1 MKKIL
6 ILGVGLVGRPISL
19 DLARDN
25 DKKVAIAD
33 LSKERL
39 DSVQNRSIL
48 KVQADLSDKK
58 ELTALVSEYDLIVN
72 AVPGFMGFETL
83 KTCIEAG
90 KDAVDI
96 AFYPEDAFLL
106 SDIAKKKGVRVI
118 VDMGVAPGMSNL
130 LAGYAAS
137 LMEKVEAIG
146 IFVGGL
152 PKKRTLPWEYK
163 AVFSPSDVIEEYT
176 RVARLV
182 ENGKIVEKPALTEIE
197 LLNFDEVGT
206 LEAFN
211 SDGLRSLLFTLKA
224 NRMRE
229 KTLRYPGYT
238 NKIKLLAEN
247 GFFNKEKIEIGN
259 QQVSP
264 LELTSQ
270 LLFKQWKLMPGE
282 ADLTVMRIEVEGIA
296 KGKLKKHTFDLY
308 DEFDPL
314 SEIHSM
320 ARTTGYA
327 ASMAVR
333 LLLSDNY
340 RETGITV
347 AEFLGSNEDIVNF
360 MLNGLKERN
369 VIYKEKIEFPETGK
383 TELRNR
389 SLF

>member
-6 ILGVGLVGRPISL
+6 VLGAGLVGKPIAL
-19 DLARDN
+19 DLAH
-25 DKKVAIAD
+25 DKDIKVAIAD
-33 LSKERL
+33 ISKEKL
-39 DSVQNRSIL
+39 DNIQNTAIS

-58 ELTALVSEYDLIVN
+58 ELAALVSEYDLIVN

-90 KDAVDI
+90 RDAVDI

-106 SDIAKKKGVRVI
+106 SELAKEKGVRVI

-137 LMEKVEAIG
+137 MMDKVESID

-176 RVARLV
+176 RTARLV

-197 LLNFDEVGT
+197 LLQFDEVGT

-224 NRMRE
+224 EKMRE
-229 KTLRYPGYT
+229 KTLRYPGYAD
-238 NKIKLLAEN
+238 KIRLLAEN
-247 GFFNKEKIEIGN
+247 GFFKEEKIKVGN
-259 QQVSP
+259 QMVSP

-270 LLFKQWKLMPGE
+270 LLFEQWKLAPGE
-282 ADLTVMRIEVEGIA
+282 VDLTVMRIEVEGISD
-296 KGKLKKHTFDLY
+296 GKQKKHSFNLY
-308 DEFDPL
+308 DEYDPV
-314 SEIHSM
+314 SGVHSM

-333 LLLSDNY
+333 LLFS
-340 RETGITV
+340 GIYKEKGISV
-347 AEFLGSNEDIVNF
+347 PEFLGKNEAIVNF
-360 MLNGLKERN
+360 MLEGLKERN
-369 VIYKEKIEFPETGK
+369 VIYREKIEHPETGK

>member
-6 ILGVGLVGRPISL
+6 VLGAGLVGKPIAL
-19 DLARDN
+19 DLARDK
-25 DKKVAIAD
+25 DKKISVADI
-33 LSKERL
+33 SKKRL
-39 DSVQNRSIL
+39 EKIQPAEIL
-48 KVQADLSDKK
+48 KIQADLSDKK
-58 ELTALVSEYDLIVN
+58 ELAALVSDYQLIVN

-106 SDIAKKKGVRVI
+106 SKLAKQKGVKVI

-137 LMEKVEAIG
+137 KMEKVESID

-152 PKKRTLPWEYK
+152 PKKRVLPWEYK

-176 RVARLV
+176 RTARLV
-182 ENGKIVEKPALTEIE
+182 ENGKVVEKPALTEIE
-197 LLNFDEVGT
+197 LLQFDVVGS

-224 NRMRE
+224 ENMRE
-229 KTLRYPGYT
+229 KTLRYPGYA

-247 GFFNKEKIEIGN
+247 GFFKKEKIKVGN

-270 LLFKQWKLMPGE
+270 LLFEQWKLEPGE
-282 ADLTVMRIEVEGIA
+282 VDLTVMRIEV
-296 KGKLKKHTFDLY
+296 KGTNGGKTKKHTFNLY
-308 DEFDPL
+308 DEYDPV

-333 LLLSDNY
+333 LLINGIY
-340 RETGITV
+340 KETGITV
-347 AEFLGSNEDIVNF
+347 PEFLGKNEAIVNF
-360 MLNGLKERN
+360 MLDGLKDRN
-369 VIYKEKIEFPETGK
+369 VVYQEKISGEA
-383 TELRNR
+383 ELKNR